1 MTRFGFLCFGG
12 IQFNTALKLAIDS
25 KDSQFCF
32 GGIQFNTAL
41 KRSLFQGAGFDGFGG
56 IQFNTALKP
65 RRKFFYIF
73 EVSDFCYLS

>member
-41 KRSLFQGAGFDGFGG
+41 KRSAQA
-56 IQFNTALKP
+56 AL
-65 RRKFFYIF
+65 
-73 EVSDFCYLS
+73 